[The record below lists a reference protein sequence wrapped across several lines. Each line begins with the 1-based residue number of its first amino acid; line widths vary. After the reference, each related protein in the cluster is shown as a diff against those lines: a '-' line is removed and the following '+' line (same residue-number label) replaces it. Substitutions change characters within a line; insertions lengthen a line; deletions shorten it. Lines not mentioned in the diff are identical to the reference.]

1 MRIPYSAVAII
12 CFIFLSCENQ
22 QKKDERIA
30 KQFCTSCHAFPEP
43 SLLDKKTWEKLVLPE
58 MAFRMG
64 LDVSKLA
71 TIPIDDQTAVLSAI
85 LITKISQQQW
95 DAIKRYY
102 AENSPDSIKT
112 FNQEINDTIKQFNT
126 IPYELPR
133 RSSGLTTLIATDT
146 LRHKIYVGTRNS
158 KLYEFNNEF
167 ILQDSFRL
175 RSAPS
180 QLLIRE
186 NETPLML
193 AMGTMDPS
201 EQARGELFHFI
212 PKDLTIP
219 PIIDSLQRPVYFE
232 HVDLNNDNAD
242 DYVICSFGD
251 YTGALLAF
259 QSLGKGKFKKHSLLN
274 VSGARRVIIKD
285 FDGNGFNDILAL
297 MAQGDERIV
306 MLYNQGNFQFRI
318 ATLLRFSPVNG
329 SSYFDI
335 ADFNNDGKFDILYTN
350 GDNADYSPILKPY
363 HGVHIFLNNGSND
376 FKESWF
382 HPMHGASQARIN
394 DFDKDGDLDIAA
406 ISFFPDFTRHA
417 EQGFIYF
424 ENTPQGFKAQIT
436 PLATTGRWLVI
447 ETSDYDR
454 DGDHDI
460 ILGALNFSAGV
471 PDSVNQFWKKQ
482 KHSLLFLQNKL
493 R

>member
-1 MRIPYSAVAII
+1 MRISYGAIAVIF
-12 CFIFLSCENQ
+12 FILLSCESQ

-30 KQFCTSCHAFPEP
+30 KQYCTNCHTFPEP
-43 SLLDKKTWEKLVLPE
+43 HLLDKKSWEKTVLPE

-64 LDVSKLA
+64 LDVSKLS
-71 TIPIDDQTAVLSAI
+71 TIPLDDQDAVVSA
-85 LITKISQQQW
+85 LFTSKISQQQW
-95 DAIKRYY
+95 EAIKRYY
-102 AENSPDSIKT
+102 AENSPDTIYASNPEIK
-112 FNQEINDTIKQFNT
+112 DTIKQFT
-126 IPYELPR
+126 AIPYELPR
-133 RSSGLTTLIATDT
+133 RSFGLTTLIVADT
-146 LRHKIYVGTRNS
+146 LHHKIYVGTRNS
-158 KLYEFNNEF
+158 KLYEFNTEF
-167 ILQDSFRL
+167 TLQDSFAL

-186 NETPLML
+186 NENPLIL
-193 AMGTMDPS
+193 AMGVMDPS

-212 PKDLTIP
+212 PKDQAVL
-219 PIIDSLQRPVYFE
+219 PILDSLQRPVYFE
-232 HVDLNNDNAD
+232 RADLNNDKAD
-242 DYVICSFGD
+242 DYVICAFGD

-259 QSLGKGKFKKHSLLN
+259 QSLGNGKFKKHPLIN

-285 FDGNGFNDILAL
+285 FDNNGFNDILAL
-297 MAQGDERIV
+297 MAQGDERVV

-329 SSYFDI
+329 SSYFEI

-363 HGVHIFLNNGSND
+363 HGVHIFLNNGAND

-382 HPMHGASQARIN
+382 HPMHGASQARVN

-406 ISFFPDFTRHA
+406 ISFFPDFTQHS
-417 EQGFIYF
+417 EQGFVYF

-436 PLATTGRWLVI
+436 PIAATGRWLVM
-447 ETSDYDR
+447 EMSDYDT
-454 DGDHDI
+454 DGDQDI

-471 PDSVNQFWKKQ
+471 PDSVNQYWKKQ
-482 KHSLLFLQNKL
+482 KHSLLLLRNKL
-493 R
+493 H

>member
-1 MRIPYSAVAII
+1 MRVPYCAIAVIF
-12 CFIFLSCENQ
+12 FILLSCENQ
-22 QKKDERIA
+22 QKKDERVA
-30 KQFCTSCHAFPEP
+30 KQYCASCHAFPDP
-43 SLLDKKTWEKLVLPE
+43 SLLDKKTWEKSVLPE

-64 LDVSKLA
+64 IDASKLS
-71 TIPIDDQTAVLSAI
+71 TIPIDDQDAIISA
-85 LITKISQQQW
+85 LVTSKISQQQW

-102 AENSPDSIKT
+102 AENSPDSIYAS
-112 FNQEINDTIKQFNT
+112 NPEIKETIKQFAL
-126 IPYELPR
+126 IPFELPR
-133 RSSGLTTLIATDT
+133 RSFGLTTLIATDT
-146 LRHKIYVGTRNS
+146 LHHKIYVGTRNA

-167 ILQDSFRL
+167 VLQDSFRL
-175 RSAPS
+175 SSAPS

-186 NETPLML
+186 NDNPLIL
-193 AMGTMDPS
+193 AMGVMDPS
-201 EQARGELFHFI
+201 EQAKGELFQFI
-212 PKDLTIP
+212 PKDQTIP

-232 HVDLNNDNAD
+232 CADLNNDKAD
-242 DYVICSFGD
+242 DYVICAFGD
-251 YTGALLAF
+251 YTGALFAF
-259 QSLGKGKFKKHSLLN
+259 QALGNGKFKKHTLIN

-285 FDGNGFNDILAL
+285 FDNNGFNDILAL

-350 GDNADYSPILKPY
+350 GNNSDYSPILKPY
-363 HGVHIFLNNGSND
+363 HGIHIFLNNGSND

-382 HPMHGASQARIN
+382 HPMHGASQARVN

-406 ISFFPDFTRHA
+406 ISFFPDFRNA

-424 ENTPQGFKAQIT
+424 ENTPQGFKAQTTQI
-436 PLATTGRWLVI
+436 AATGRWLVM
-447 ETSDYDR
+447 EMSDFDT
-454 DGDHDI
+454 DGDNDI
-460 ILGALNFSAGV
+460 ILGALNFSTGV

-482 KHSLLFLQNKL
+482 KHSLLLLRNKL
-493 R
+493 H

>member
-1 MRIPYSAVAII
+1 
-12 CFIFLSCENQ
+12 
-22 QKKDERIA
+22 
-30 KQFCTSCHAFPEP
+30 
-43 SLLDKKTWEKLVLPE
+43 
-58 MAFRMG
+58 
-64 LDVSKLA
+64 
-71 TIPIDDQTAVLSAI
+71 
-85 LITKISQQQW
+85 
-95 DAIKRYY
+95 
-102 AENSPDSIKT
+102 
-112 FNQEINDTIKQFNT
+112 
-126 IPYELPR
+126 
-133 RSSGLTTLIATDT
+133 
-146 LRHKIYVGTRNS
+146 
-158 KLYEFNNEF
+158 
-167 ILQDSFRL
+167 
-175 RSAPS
+175 
-180 QLLIRE
+180 
-186 NETPLML
+186 
-193 AMGTMDPS
+193 
-201 EQARGELFHFI
+201 
-212 PKDLTIP
+212 
-219 PIIDSLQRPVYFE
+219 
-232 HVDLNNDNAD
+232 
-242 DYVICSFGD
+242 
-251 YTGALLAF
+251 
-259 QSLGKGKFKKHSLLN
+259 
-274 VSGARRVIIKD
+274 
-285 FDGNGFNDILAL
+285 

-363 HGVHIFLNNGSND
+363 HGVHIFLNNGAND

-406 ISFFPDFTRHA
+406 ISFFPDFTNHA

-436 PLATTGRWLVI
+436 PIATTGRWLVI
-447 ETSDYDR
+447 EMSDYDA

-482 KHSLLFLQNKL
+482 KHSLLLLQNKL